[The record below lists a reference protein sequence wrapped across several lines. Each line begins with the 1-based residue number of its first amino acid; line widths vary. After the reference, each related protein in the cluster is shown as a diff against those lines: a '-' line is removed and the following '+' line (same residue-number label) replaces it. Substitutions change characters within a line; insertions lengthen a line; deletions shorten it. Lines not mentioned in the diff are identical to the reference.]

1 MCGGEG
7 VEGGGYI
14 IYLWGV
20 KGGGYIIY
28 LWGGQGGRLHFVGR
42 GVKGVLWGGGGIKG
56 EVSNCTVKQA
66 TQQGCLK
73 NQQSKVQSVLPTVM
87 ANSSMASHR
96 GGECPGGPDRYF
108 SG

>member
-28 LWGGQGGRLHFVGR
+28 LWG
-42 GVKGVLWGGGGIKG
+42 VKGGGYILWGGGSRVFCGG
-56 EVSNCTVKQA
+56 GGD
-66 TQQGCLK
+66 QG
-73 NQQSKVQSVLPTVM
+73 
-87 ANSSMASHR
+87 
-96 GGECPGGPDRYF
+96 GG
-108 SG
+108 

>member
-42 GVKGVLWGGGGIKG
+42 GVKGVLWGGGGD
-56 EVSNCTVKQA
+56 
-66 TQQGCLK
+66 QG
-73 NQQSKVQSVLPTVM
+73 
-87 ANSSMASHR
+87 
-96 GGECPGGPDRYF
+96 GG
-108 SG
+108 